1 MDKLPAISII
11 VPVYHVEKEL
21 KRCLDSLLAQ
31 TFTDYEIILV
41 NDGGNE
47 TESEICEEYAAKNP
61 RIMYRCQTNQGISG
75 ARNTG
80 LSMSR
85 GSWIMFADSDD
96 WVKENFCQT
105 AFDAVNNNQA
115 QIAIFDLEY
124 YTNDEKRTGRIYR
137 SSLKEG
143 VYPMETVLQERLAG
157 KIAGYLC
164 NKIYKRELWNGI
176 VFPVGEI
183 WEDDAVLHEVVDRAD
198 KIVILHDVLY
208 CCRTGRTGSITNLAY
223 RTGEWSKWVYIQRRK
238 RYLYLN
244 EHHPELLYIECNIMA
259 RAALQYACFL
269 TKSKDGLS
277 EIRDVSKW
285 LRVQNVCKSK
295 GSVKAKTAYY
305 LLFHFPT
312 IFYYL
317 FKMVVGFR
325 IIKV

>member
-1 MDKLPAISII
+1 M
-11 VPVYHVEKEL
+11 
-21 KRCLDSLLAQ
+21 
-31 TFTDYEIILV
+31 
-41 NDGGNE
+41 
-47 TESEICEEYAAKNP
+47 
-61 RIMYRCQTNQGISG
+61 
-75 ARNTG
+75 
-80 LSMSR
+80 
-85 GSWIMFADSDD
+85 
-96 WVKENFCQT
+96 
-105 AFDAVNNNQA
+105 
-115 QIAIFDLEY
+115 AIFDLA
-124 YTNDEKRTGRIYR
+124 YTDGDSRDGRIHR
-137 SSLKEG
+137 SWLNEG
-143 VYPMETVLQERLAG
+143 VYPMETVLEERLAG
-157 KIAGYLC
+157 HIAGYVW
-164 NKIYKRELWNGI
+164 NKIYIKKLWDGI
-176 VFPVGEI
+176 LFPVGEI
-183 WEDDAVLHEVVDRAD
+183 WEDDAVLHEVIDRTERIA
-198 KIVILHDVLY
+198 ILHDVLY
-208 CCRTGRTGSITNLAY
+208 YKPNRKECITGIAY

-259 RAALQYACFL
+259 RAALQYSCFL